1 MKVGFGYDSHRFS
14 AGRPLMLGGVE
25 IPCEEGLLGHSDAD
39 VLLHAIG
46 DALIGA
52 LGEGDLGRHFP
63 DSDASLKDISSKT
76 LLLHIRG
83 MMEKKEYRINNID
96 TTIVI
101 EKPRLA
107 PHIGA
112 MVRSIALLFDISE
125 DAVNVKATTNEGMGF
140 TGRGEGA
147 AAFAVVT
154 IAPL

>member
-1 MKVGFGYDSHRFS
+1 MKVGFGYDSHRFA
-14 AGRPLMLGGVE
+14 AGRALVLGGVE
-25 IPCEEGLLGHSDAD
+25 ISSEKGLLGHSDAD

-63 DSDASLKDISSKT
+63 DSDPSFKDMAST
-76 LLLHIRG
+76 RLLLRIRD
-83 MMEKKEYRINNID
+83 MMEEKGFVVNNID
-96 TTIVI
+96 STVVI
-101 EKPRLA
+101 EKPKLA
-107 PHIGA
+107 PYVDD
-112 MVRSIALLFDISE
+112 MVRSIAALFDIPE
-125 DAVNVKATTNEGMGF
+125 KAVNVKATTNEGMGF

>member
-14 AGRPLMLGGVE
+14 AGRTLMLGGVE
-25 IPCEEGLLGHSDAD
+25 IPCEQGLLGHSDAD

-83 MMEKKEYRINNID
+83 MMEKKDYRINNID
-96 TTIVI
+96 TTIVM

-107 PHIGA
+107 PHIEA

-154 IAPL
+154 ITPL

>member
-14 AGRPLMLGGVE
+14 AGRTLMLGGIE
-25 IPCEEGLLGHSDAD
+25 IPCEVGLLGHSDAD

-63 DSDASLKDISSKT
+63 DSDVSLKDISSKT
-76 LLLHIRG
+76 LLVTIRG
-83 MMEKKEYRINNID
+83 MMEKKGYRINNID
-96 TTIVI
+96 STIVI

-107 PHIGA
+107 PYIGD
-112 MVRSIALLFDISE
+112 MVHSIALLFEISD

-154 IAPL
+154 IESI